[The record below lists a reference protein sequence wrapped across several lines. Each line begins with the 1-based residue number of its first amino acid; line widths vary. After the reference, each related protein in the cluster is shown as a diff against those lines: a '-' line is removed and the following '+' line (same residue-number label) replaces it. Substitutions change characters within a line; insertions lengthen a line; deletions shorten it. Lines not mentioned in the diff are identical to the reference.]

1 MAFPFLRQK
10 LLEVSFQ
17 TKFRS
22 FASKTP
28 DICEFSLNYFCT
40 DAVQQQIHNIEF
52 IPGRDRELSFPAH
65 YSFAERRLIKHTMRT
80 QPVNSLDDC
89 EYLCYLDDNC
99 VSLNIKDKDPESG
112 THECELN
119 NSTHLEH
126 DADLVNDPVFYYRGA
141 KVMRKSK
148 ISTVLLHLPK

>member
-1 MAFPFLRQK
+1 M
-10 LLEVSFQ
+10 
-17 TKFRS
+17 
-22 FASKTP
+22 
-28 DICEFSLNYFCT
+28 
-40 DAVQQQIHNIEF
+40 
-52 IPGRDRELSFPAH
+52 
-65 YSFAERRLIKHTMRT
+65 KHTIEIKL
-80 QPVNSLDDC
+80 VSSLDDC